1 MIPLPQGPD
10 PLQSL
15 SSLMTMASQ
24 LEDRK
29 AQRADN
35 LYRQQERA
43 RVTEDRATMQSAQSS
58 TLPPEEVK
66 KQLAL
71 LGRGDLVPIY
81 EEAHTGIEAN
91 RLKLREARESTARAE
106 ANYWGRLGS
115 TVLKAKGDPL
125 AIEWALSEAEKDGHD
140 VTKARETVKS

>member
-58 TLPPEEVK
+58 QLPPDEVK
-66 KQLAL
+66 KQLAQ
-71 LGRGDLVPIY
+71 LGRGDLVPVY

-91 RLKLREARESTARAE
+91 RLRLKEAKDAAALADS
-106 ANYWGRLGS
+106 NYWGRLRS

-125 AIEWALSEAEKDGHD
+125 AI
-140 VTKARETVKS
+140 